1 LLYQTDGI
9 RAAASAFRQERNPA
23 SVRLSVIIPVYN
35 GEGVLDRCLERLPQ
49 STFRDYECIVADDA
63 STDRSRA
70 VAARHG
76 AGVFALEHN
85 GGPARA
91 RNRGAEQA
99 RGEIFLFLDADVCVH
114 PQTLAQVDAYF
125 RAHPVVDAVIGSYDD
140 TPADLGFISQYKNL
154 FHHYVHHASRTEAW
168 TFWAGCGAIRCEV
181 FLAAGGF
188 DESYTR
194 PCVEDIELGFRLR
207 ARGHRIDL
215 DPAIQVTHLK
225 RWTFWSMLRSDL
237 FDRGIPWF
245 RLMLRD
251 RIMPTDL
258 NVTAAHRF
266 SVVLVFAVVFLCA
279 AFSVR
284 QSPWPLLLLA
294 TAAGLLVYLNL
305 DLYRF
310 FARKRGLRFAVQ
322 AIPLHWLYYGYCGVA
337 VGAGLSLHL
346 WDKLR
351 PQRRRLSQPWPHTR

>member
-1 LLYQTDGI
+1 M
-9 RAAASAFRQERNPA
+9 
-23 SVRLSVIIPVYN
+23 RLSVIIPVYN
-35 GEGVLDRCLERLPQ
+35 GEAVLDRCLEHLQQ
-49 STFRDYECIVADDA
+49 STFRDYECIVVDDA
-63 STDRSRA
+63 STDQSRA
-70 VAARHG
+70 VAARYG
-76 AGVFALEHN
+76 ASVLALEHN

-99 RGEIFLFLDADVCVH
+99 RGELLLFLDADVCVH

-125 RAHPVVDAVIGSYDD
+125 RAHPVADAVIGSYDD
-140 TPADLGFISQYKNL
+140 APTDPGFMSQYKNL

-168 TFWAGCGAIRCEV
+168 TFWAGCGAIRRGI

-194 PCVEDIELGFRLR
+194 PCIEDIDLGFRLR
-207 ARGHRIDL
+207 ARGRRIDL
-215 DPAIQVTHLK
+215 DPAIQITHLK
-225 RWTFWSMLRSDL
+225 RWTLYGLLRSDL

-245 RLMLRD
+245 RLMLSD
-251 RIMPTDL
+251 RTMPSDL
-258 NVTAAHRF
+258 NVRARHRC
-266 SVVLVFAVVFLCA
+266 SVVLVFAVVLLCVA
-279 AFSVR
+279 LSMK
-284 QSPWPLLLLA
+284 QSPLSLLLLA
-294 TAAGLLVYLNL
+294 AAAGLLVYLNL

>member
-9 RAAASAFRQERNPA
+9 RAALTAFHQEGNPA

-35 GEGVLDRCLERLPQ
+35 GEGVLERCLERLQQ
-49 STFRDYECIVADDA
+49 STFRDYECIVVDDA

-70 VAARHG
+70 IAARCG
-76 AGVFALEHN
+76 ASVLALEHN
-85 GGPARA
+85 GGPAGA

-99 RGEIFLFLDADVCVH
+99 RGEILLFLDADVCVH
-114 PQTLAQVDAYF
+114 PQTLAQVDTYL
-125 RAHPVVDAVIGSYDD
+125 RAHPGVDAVIGSYDD
-140 TPADLGFISQYKNL
+140 RPTDPGFISQYKNL

-168 TFWAGCGAIRCEV
+168 TYWAGCGAIRREV

-188 DESYTR
+188 DESYMR
-194 PCVEDIELGFRLR
+194 PCVEDIDLGFRLR

-225 RWTFWSMLRSDL
+225 RWTLYGLLRSDL
-237 FDRGIPWF
+237 LDRGIPWF

-251 RIMPTDL
+251 RTMPSDL

-266 SVVLVFAVVFLCA
+266 SVVLVFAVAVLGA
-279 AFSVR
+279 AFFMRRS
-284 QSPWPLLLLA
+284 PLLLLLFA
-294 TAAGLLVYLNL
+294 IAAGLLVYLNL

-346 WDKLR
+346 WEKLR
-351 PQRRRLSQPWPHTR
+351 PQRRLSQPWPRTR